1 MECHMKDFQRID
13 GKDRGK
19 VTMYALSTCVW
30 CKKTKKLLQEM
41 GVNYSY
47 IDMDQLDEDVKD
59 KYIKEL
65 KNWNP
70 RLLLPTLVIND
81 KDCIVGFEEEK
92 IREALK

>member
-1 MECHMKDFQRID
+1 MECLMKDFQRID
-13 GKDRGK
+13 GKDKGK

-47 IDMDQLDEDVKD
+47 IDMDQLDDEVKD

-70 RLLLPTLVIND
+70 SCSYPTLVIND
-81 KDCIVGFEEEK
+81 RDCIVGFEEEK

>member
-1 MECHMKDFQRID
+1 
-13 GKDRGK
+13 
-19 VTMYALSTCVW
+19 
-30 CKKTKKLLQEM
+30 M

-70 RLLLPTLVIND
+70 SCSYPTLVIND

>member
-70 RLLLPTLVIND
+70 SCSYPTLVIND

>member
-1 MECHMKDFQRID
+1 MKDFQRID
-13 GKDRGK
+13 GKDKGK

-47 IDMDQLDEDVKD
+47 IDMDQLDDEVKD

-70 RLLLPTLVIND
+70 SCSYPTLVIND
-81 KDCIVGFEEEK
+81 RDCIVGFEEEK